1 MKITAKWNEK
11 LSLTANADGHAVV
24 MDSKP
29 PLGSDNGMT
38 PKQLVVA
45 GLCGCTAM
53 DVIALMKKYKQPLES
68 FEIEA
73 DVTMSEEGHPIV
85 FKTIALT
92 FKLVGSL
99 EEAKVTESVRLS
111 QTKFCGVSAMLS
123 KAVPISYS
131 IELNGRIIGNG
142 KAEFAV

>member
-29 PLGSDNGMT
+29 PLGNDNGMT

-53 DVIALMKKYKQPLES
+53 DVISLMKKYKQPLEA

-73 DVTMSEEGHPIV
+73 DVDMSEEGHPIV

-92 FKLVGSL
+92 FKLVGFFGRG
-99 EEAKVTESVRLS
+99 ESH
-111 QTKFCGVSAMLS
+111 
-123 KAVPISYS
+123 
-131 IELNGRIIGNG
+131 
-142 KAEFAV
+142 